1 LLSKTIRDMTKKE
14 KTTRTI
20 DIFRDDYIYLDT
32 IRITN
37 MGKVSFANSIR
48 ELCRVHQL
56 ALVNGLIES
65 NFIEKITKDHPRTED
80 AS

>member
-1 LLSKTIRDMTKKE
+1 MTKRN
-14 KTTRTI
+14 KTTTTI

-32 IRITN
+32 IRIKNT
-37 MGKVSFANSIR
+37 GKESFANSIQ

-65 NFIEKITKDHPRTED
+65 NFIEKITKDHPLENV
-80 AS
+80 S